1 MNLWSYPLAMLRRLR
16 THWTLWRAGP
26 QVHAGQDL
34 HLGAR
39 CRLWA
44 PQRLVFGQAVY
55 VGKDVHI
62 ECNAEIGDFALIAD
76 RVALVGRQDHDFRV
90 CGVPMRFTP
99 QISPTMVAMPAS
111 VDPDTNVV
119 RIGSDVWLGFGCL
132 VLTGVRIGRGAI
144 VAAGAVVAADVAPY
158 DIVAGNPARQIG
170 RRFENESVIAEH
182 ERRIRLGHFRLSERG
197 DAHWTVRPG
206 A

>member
-1 MNLWSYPLAMLRRLR
+1 MSLASYPKALLRRLR
-16 THWTLWRAGP
+16 TGWTLWRAGP
-26 QVHAGQDL
+26 TVTAGRGL
-34 HLGAR
+34 HLGAN
-39 CRLWA
+39 CWLWA
-44 PQRLVFGQAVY
+44 PERLTFGREVY

-62 ECNAEIGDFALIAD
+62 ECNAEIGDHVLIAN

-99 QISPTMVAMPAS
+99 QISPTMAAMPAGI
-111 VDPDTNVV
+111 DPQTNVV
-119 RIGSDVWLGFGCL
+119 RVEDDVWLGFGCI

-158 DIVAGNPARQIG
+158 DIVAGNPARPIS
-170 RRFENESVIAEH
+170 RRFDSAEVIAEH
-182 ERRIRLGHFRLSERG
+182 ERRIRLGEFRFSERG
-197 DAHWTVRPG
+197 DAYWIVRPG